1 MLAIIKVSISKRSL
15 KLSVLTCM
23 HYRKTDKAEI
33 SHTVFSTQCGI
44 FDTIEIES
52 TQKVLL
58 LAATFAIKYL

>member
-1 MLAIIKVSISKRSL
+1 
-15 KLSVLTCM
+15 M